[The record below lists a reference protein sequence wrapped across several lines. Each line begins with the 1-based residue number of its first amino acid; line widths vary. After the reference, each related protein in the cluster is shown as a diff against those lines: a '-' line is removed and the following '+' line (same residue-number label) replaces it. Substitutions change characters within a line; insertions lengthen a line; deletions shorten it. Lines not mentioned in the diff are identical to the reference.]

1 MLALFLLLAAV
12 LVVLPTLR
20 AAFPYDD
27 TTIIRDNVTLRGWSS
42 LLRAWGAPY
51 WPTSGADASGLY
63 RPLHVALLATVWN
76 VAGGAPVAFHLYA
89 LALYCVVVMFVW
101 RLLRLGVGTT
111 AAAAGALLFA
121 TQPRDY
127 VGEPL
132 FGIKLALISAAIANA
147 LLLRRSPKWA
157 LGAVAA
163 TTTEPRPAWRVA
175 AAASILLWLGAIT
188 AGRLIGYR

>member
-1 MLALFLLLAAV
+1 MLETFASALHATALSRE
-12 LVVLPTLR
+12 LR
-20 AAFPYDD
+20 AS
-27 TTIIRDNVTLRGWSS
+27 IW
-42 LLRAWGAPY
+42 
-51 WPTSGADASGLY
+51 LY
-63 RPLHVALLATVWN
+63 PLVNTGHVVGIALLFGGIVPLDLRLLGWFRR
-76 VAGGAPVAFHLYA
+76 VPLEHLAGTLVPVAMCGLG
-89 LALYCVVVMFVW
+89 LAVA
-101 RLLRLGVGTT
+101 T
-111 AAAAGALLFA
+111 GALLFA

>member
-1 MLALFLLLAAV
+1 MLETFASALHATALSRE
-12 LVVLPTLR
+12 LR
-20 AAFPYDD
+20 AS
-27 TTIIRDNVTLRGWSS
+27 IW
-42 LLRAWGAPY
+42 
-51 WPTSGADASGLY
+51 LY
-63 RPLHVALLATVWN
+63 PLVNTGHVVGIALLFGGIVPLDLRLLGWFRR
-76 VAGGAPVAFHLYA
+76 VPLEHLAGTLVPVAMCGLG
-89 LALYCVVVMFVW
+89 LAVA
-101 RLLRLGVGTT
+101 T
-111 AAAAGALLFA
+111 GALLFA

-157 LGAVAA
+157 LGAAA
-163 TTTEPRPAWRVA
+163 TTTEPRPAWRLA